1 MSLLFT
7 FGGTLSQSSV
17 AAAGH
22 RDSARLRERVRHVRD
37 IDGIF
42 AALRALG
49 MARLLA
55 LLFLAYGTVGTVLLS
70 LAVPPLQTPDEPMHA
85 MRAAHVADG
94 KLFGEVFD
102 MPTGDGRTFQAN
114 GAHVDPALVAAMHPF
129 SVMMF
134 SPERRA
140 TPLMWQPPFTWSPGR
155 VHTHVITTMYPPTLY
170 LPQAATIGVGRAAGW
185 GVLDTLTRA
194 RIVNGMCAVALSAL
208 AIALSGGAAVW
219 LFAVLTLPMSLSG
232 MSTVAPDALLL
243 AFSALAAAL
252 AWRGLRGAESRRTL
266 VGIVTLLVLVITT
279 RPAYVGLALVPLALG
294 FAPWRARLA
303 GAAIV
308 LGAGVGWSALMSVI
322 GAPNVGAFQGANPGA
337 QIALL
342 LSEPWR
348 ILSVA
353 QETLGQM
360 SVGYAYSFLGVLGWL
375 DTLLPQ
381 AYYRNAG
388 LILAV
393 AVVATLLAP
402 RARITWRGGPAWIAG
417 SVLASLGGIF
427 GILYLTWSPVGGPVV
442 HGVQGRYFLPLA
454 MLLAAAV
461 PTLGTARLAP
471 LRRLLVA
478 AVAIFPAYS
487 LGTALSAVIA
497 RYYLT

>member
-1 MSLLFT
+1 M
-7 FGGTLSQSSV
+7 
-17 AAAGH
+17 
-22 RDSARLRERVRHVRD
+22 RD

-49 MARLLA
+49 TARLLA
-55 LLFLAYGTVGTVLLS
+55 LLFLAYGAIGTALLS
-70 LAVPPLQTPDEPMHA
+70 LTVPPLQTPDEPMHA

-102 MPTGDGRTFQAN
+102 MPTGDGRTFPAN
-114 GAHVDPALVAAMHPF
+114 GAHVDPALIAAMQPF
-129 SVMMF
+129 SVLMF
-134 SPERRA
+134 HPERRA
-140 TPLMWQPPFTWSPGR
+140 APAMWQPPFTWSTGR
-155 VHTHVITTMYPPTLY
+155 VQTHVITTMYPPMLY

-208 AIALSGGAAVW
+208 AIALAGGAAVW
-219 LFAVLTLPMSLSG
+219 LFAILTLPMSLSG
-232 MSTVAPDALLL
+232 MSTMGPDALLL
-243 AFSALAAAL
+243 ACSALAAAL
-252 AWRGLRGAESRRTL
+252 AWRGLRGMESRRTL
-266 VGIVTLLVLVITT
+266 AVIVALLVLVITT

-294 FAPWRARLA
+294 FAAWRARLA

-308 LGAGVGWSALMSVI
+308 LGAGVGWSVLMSVI

-337 QIALL
+337 QIALM

-348 ILSVA
+348 ILAVA
-353 QETLGQM
+353 QATLGQM
-360 SVGYAYSFLGVLGWL
+360 WVGYAYSFLGVLGWL

-381 AYYRNAG
+381 AYYHNAG
-388 LILAV
+388 LMLAV
-393 AVVATLLAP
+393 AAVATLLAP
-402 RARITWRGGPAWIAG
+402 RARMAWRGGPGWIAG
-417 SVLASLGGIF
+417 SVLACLGGIF

-442 HGVQGRYFLPLA
+442 HGVQGRYFLPMA
-454 MLLAAAV
+454 MLLAVAV

-478 AVAIFPAYS
+478 GVAIFPAYS
-487 LGTALSAVIA
+487 LGTAISAVIA

>member
-1 MSLLFT
+1 M
-7 FGGTLSQSSV
+7 
-17 AAAGH
+17 
-22 RDSARLRERVRHVRD
+22 RD

-49 MARLLA
+49 TARLLA

-94 KLFGEVFD
+94 KIFGEVFD
-102 MPTGDGRTFQAN
+102 MPTGDGRTFPAN

-129 SVMMF
+129 STLMF
-134 SPERRA
+134 HPERRA
-140 TPLMWQPPFTWSPGR
+140 TPGMWQPPFTWSPGR
-155 VHTHVITTMYPPTLY
+155 VQTHVITAMYPPMLY
-170 LPQAATIGVGRAAGW
+170 VPQAATIRVGRAAGW

-194 RIVNGMCAVALSAL
+194 RIMNGICAVALSAL
-208 AIALSGGAAVW
+208 AISLSGGAAVW

-232 MSTVAPDALLL
+232 MSTMGPDALLL
-243 AFSALAAAL
+243 ACSALVAAL
-252 AWRGLRGAESRRTL
+252 AWRGLRGMESRRTL
-266 VGIVTLLVLVITT
+266 AVIVALLVLVITT

-308 LGAGVGWSALMSVI
+308 LGAGIGWSAVMSVI

-348 ILSVA
+348 ILAVA
-353 QETLGQM
+353 RDTLAHM
-360 SVGYAYSFLGVLGWL
+360 WAGYAYSFLGVLGWL

-381 AYYRNAG
+381 SFYRNAT
-388 LILAV
+388 ILLGV
-393 AVVATLLAP
+393 AAAAMLLAP
-402 RARITWRGGPAWIAG
+402 PARIAWRGGPAWIVG

-442 HGVQGRYFLPLA
+442 QGVQGRYFLPLA
-454 MLLAAAV
+454 MLLAVAV